1 MTTLTSLKPLREHN
15 VHLASGERIRLL
27 ANLYVTVFLDN
38 LPFEAAALGQRSVIA
53 VPEAS
58 SRPPL
63 GDKPVQD
70 SDYEREVQEVMNM
83 WYIRYD
89 VNLDPKT
96 VIYEDTSIFMEWF
109 ANIIYNNTIAVGCAF
124 VYCED
129 QKQLAFAC
137 VYNARPE
144 LGKPL
149 YDPGAAGTK
158 CAKNEQCSRV
168 IKGAECLQAG
178 DPYMGLCKTDLK
190 EIPTYTKP
198 TTKPVTESSA
208 ATESESTAVT
218 ESASTATADDTTTQS
233 SDGLSQELRDKIE
246 DMHNYYR
253 SILAKG
259 QIRNGKEGKPNC
271 PTATNMYRMRYDMT
285 LELEAQ
291 KYADSCPS
299 SSSPVSS
306 RSSGENYQT
315 FSPTEITDEVAIK
328 NALEIWFEQIL
339 KRGVNKRM
347 MYNKKLEEKPRA
359 PTAFTQMAWAESY
372 KVGCGVKH
380 CSSRTV
386 VVCRYNPRGNIY
398 GELIYEP
405 GDTCVACGFECKDG
419 LCPAPKN

>member
-1 MTTLTSLKPLREHN
+1 MKVRVERLHLRLEDILE
-15 VHLASGERIRLL
+15 VVQ
-27 ANLYVTVFLDN
+27 NL
-38 LPFEAAALGQRSVIA
+38 
-53 VPEAS
+53 
-58 SRPPL
+58 
-63 GDKPVQD
+63 
-70 SDYEREVQEVMNM
+70 
-83 WYIRYD
+83 
-89 VNLDPKT
+89 
-96 VIYEDTSIFMEWF
+96 
-109 ANIIYNNTIAVGCAF
+109 
-124 VYCED
+124 
-129 QKQLAFAC
+129 
-137 VYNARPE
+137 RPE

-359 PTAFTQMAWAESY
+359 PTAFTQ
-372 KVGCGVKH
+372 
-380 CSSRTV
+380 
-386 VVCRYNPRGNIY
+386 VCRFIDRKKTS
-398 GELIYEP
+398 EKSE
-405 GDTCVACGFECKDG
+405 
-419 LCPAPKN
+419 